1 MLPHVLRY
9 NLEVT
14 RERQRLLAEA
24 MGAVGTPA
32 ADIVQKLVADL
43 GLPGRLRDAHVP
55 RELLPKI
62 AEEAMHDLWVKT
74 NPRPISGPPVVLEL
88 LEAAW

>member
-1 MLPHVLRY
+1 MKSCQLFTV
-9 NLEVT
+9 
-14 RERQRLLAEA
+14 
-24 MGAVGTPA
+24 
-32 ADIVQKLVADL
+32 
-43 GLPGRLRDAHVP
+43 VP